1 MKEKEEPPQKKLPLE
16 DATKVLF
23 ALEEQIM
30 LGNIPIELLQ
40 QVVETAYNQRWSTD
54 TEVM

>member
-1 MKEKEEPPQKKLPLE
+1 MKEQEKPIEKKLPLE

-30 LGNIPIELLQ
+30 LGNIPLELLL
-40 QVVETAYNQRWSTD
+40 QVAETAYNKAWGTD